1 MEYIKTQF
9 LISLEI
15 KNHEIFLKDPRFK
28 PQASSPQATSNKPR
42 AGGPII
48 HKQIYRV
55 GGP

>member
-9 LISLEI
+9 LISKEI

-28 PQASSPQATSNKPR
+28 PQASSPQATSNKR